1 MFYLN
6 ITSNFGQRNCK
17 IDFQD
22 INKKQSYSGKE
33 AYNQSKLAIVISTI
47 NFRNHFINEKNIS
60 FFAVCPAVVR
70 SNIIRDFKI
79 ARIFWKLLFPF
90 IQSPE
95 KGAETGVKIITN
107 EIQPLED
114 EIFFRKGK
122 SLAYNSR
129 AKDLNV
135 QEQLWNYSVNQLK
148 MG

>member
-1 MFYLN
+1 M
-6 ITSNFGQRNCK
+6 
-17 IDFQD
+17 
-22 INKKQSYSGKE
+22 
-33 AYNQSKLAIVISTI
+33 
-47 NFRNHFINEKNIS
+47 
-60 FFAVCPAVVR
+60 
-70 SNIIRDFKI
+70 
-79 ARIFWKLLFPF
+79 LFPF